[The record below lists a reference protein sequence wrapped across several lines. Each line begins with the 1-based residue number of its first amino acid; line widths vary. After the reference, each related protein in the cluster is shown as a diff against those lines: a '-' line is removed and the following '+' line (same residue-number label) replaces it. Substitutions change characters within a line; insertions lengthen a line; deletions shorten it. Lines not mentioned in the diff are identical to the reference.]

1 MTHKA
6 SYSIIL
12 LLIAMLVFIVSQ
24 SNVHSE
30 QTMWILAGV
39 LLLIVVVLALNL
51 YKIAYVADI
60 SVSKQPQKSKYLK
73 QVLRAALWAMI
84 ASILIFFFYFVDI
97 LKV

>member
-12 LLIAMLVFIVSQ
+12 LLIAILVFIVSQ
-24 SNVHSE
+24 SNIQSE
-30 QTMWILAGV
+30 QTMWMLAGV

-51 YKIAYVADI
+51 YNIAYVAAI
-60 SVSKQPQKSKYLK
+60 SVSKKPQKSKYFNA
-73 QVLRAALWAMI
+73 VFRAAFWAMVL
-84 ASILIFFFYFVDI
+84 SILIFFFFFVDI